1 MPDLRACFKVI
12 FSTNVDSYYSV
23 SPSPFYV
30 HLAPLSIS
38 RLNSIKSLSDFSNL
52 LRKKMIT
59 HVDLPRNY
67 HILIETPTGAIDSW
81 NDHILTCSP
90 SHRPYHGIAGMELI
104 PTYLLLF
111 DDTEGS
117 NKPLSVP
124 LPKVLDVI
132 LCQTLA

>member
-1 MPDLRACFKVI
+1 MPDLKACFKVI
-12 FSTNVDSYYSV
+12 FSTNVESYYSV

-59 HVDLPRNY
+59 HVDLPGNH
-67 HILIETPTGAIDSW
+67 HILIETSTGAIDSW
-81 NDHILTCSP
+81 NDHILPCSP
-90 SHRPYHGIAGMELI
+90 SHSPYHGIAGMKLI
-104 PTYLLLF
+104 STYLLLF
-111 DDTEGS
+111 DNTEGS
-117 NKPLSVP
+117 NKPLSIP
-124 LPKVLDVI
+124 LPKVFDVI